1 MQNPQGTG
9 RVPSD
14 MVVVTPSTVPNTP
27 VSRSPA
33 PSEKAAAAS
42 EPKPHPNAGPK
53 AHPNAGK
60 ARKPWA
66 NHKGPVTWWERFR
79 RVKYYIC

>member
-1 MQNPQGTG
+1 TAPVSSPT
-9 RVPSD
+9 
-14 MVVVTPSTVPNTP
+14 VVVTPSTPGTP
-27 VSRSPA
+27 ASPIPVTNEKSAA
-33 PSEKAAAAS
+33 PA

-60 ARKPWA
+60 GRKPWA

-79 RVKYYIC
+79 RLKYYIC